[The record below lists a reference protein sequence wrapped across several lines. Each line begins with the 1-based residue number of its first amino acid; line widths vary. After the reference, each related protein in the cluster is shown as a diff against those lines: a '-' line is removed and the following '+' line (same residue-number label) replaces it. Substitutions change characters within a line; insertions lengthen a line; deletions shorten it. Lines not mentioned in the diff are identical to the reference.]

1 MTLLHQPENTML
13 PKTQTFL
20 PNLLAVVV
28 GSLLFVMS
36 VAFVSIPLSL
46 GGHPGDKTAVAA
58 PSAFHPS

>member
-1 MTLLHQPENTML
+1 ML